1 MSAPSFWWRPA
12 GWQAVALSPPASI
25 YAAVAARRLRNARRQ
40 KVGLPVL
47 CVGNF
52 TVGGSG
58 KTPVT
63 IALAETAKAM
73 GLKPGIL
80 SRGYGG
86 SVKTPRIVALE
97 RDTAGDVGDEPLLLA
112 GAAPVAVSSDRAAGA
127 QLLAAQGCD
136 LVIMDDGFQSAHIHM
151 DFALIVT
158 DARYGLGNGRVL
170 PAGPLRAPV
179 AEQMRFASALLVMGE
194 GKAAGDLVA
203 TAAARRLPVYRAH
216 VRPRENL
223 AGRRFLA
230 FAGIGH
236 PEKFF
241 DTVKAAGGEVVETR
255 SFPDHHVF
263 TQAELR
269 QIAQTAKANDLEIV
283 TTAKDAARIGH
294 EKFPALLPGRA
305 FILDIEAVFHGPE
318 TPRLIIEA
326 TLSAARNR

>member
-1 MSAPSFWWRPA
+1 MPAPSFWWRRA
-12 GWQAVALSPPASI
+12 GWQAAALSPLASI
-25 YAAVAARRLRNARRQ
+25 YAAVAASRLRNAPRE
-40 KVGLPVL
+40 KVGIPVL

-63 IALAETAKAM
+63 IALAGAAKAM

-86 SVKTPRIVALE
+86 SVKTPRIVE
-97 RDTAGDVGDEPLLLA
+97 PGRDTARDVGDEPLLLA
-112 GAAPVAVSSDRAAGA
+112 EAAPVAVSADRASGA
-127 QLLAAQGCD
+127 RLLAARGCD

-158 DARYGLGNGRVL
+158 DARYGIGNGRVL

-179 AEQMRFASALLVMGE
+179 ADQIRFASALLVMGE
-194 GKAAGDLVA
+194 GNAADDLVA
-203 TAAARRLPVYRAH
+203 TAQRLPFYRAR
-216 VRPRENL
+216 VRPREKL
-223 AGRRFLA
+223 DGRRFLA

-263 TQAELR
+263 AQAELS
-269 QIAQTAKANDLEIV
+269 QLAKTAKARDLELV
-283 TTAKDAARIGH
+283 TTAKDAVRIGR
-294 EKFPALLPGRA
+294 ETFAALLPGSA
-305 FILDIEAVFHGPE
+305 FILDIEAVFDEPE
-318 TPRLIIEA
+318 TPRHIIEA
-326 TLSAARNR
+326 TLSAARGM